1 MARGIATRKVMFP
14 LLSLDVVMS
23 GEEPENPHAPLQ
35 IMQKHLLKE
44 TVQVVSY
51 EVVNILFFV
60 VA

>member
-1 MARGIATRKVMFP
+1 MFP